1 MLADREYIF
10 SYREGGALIR
20 WPNLQALIDCDGEIT
35 IGRIAGSIDAAT
47 ACDEDTTYAML
58 QRNDGESLVD
68 VLTRLDQAVKQ
79 AIDEETT
86 IDEINPP

>member
-1 MLADREYIF
+1 MSRRRAVPPPA
-10 SYREGGALIR
+10 SPANQHP
-20 WPNLQALIDCDGEIT
+20 WPNLQALIDSDGEIT
-35 IGRIAGSIDAAT
+35 IGRIARFIDAAT
-47 ACDEDTTYAML
+47 ACDEHTTYAML